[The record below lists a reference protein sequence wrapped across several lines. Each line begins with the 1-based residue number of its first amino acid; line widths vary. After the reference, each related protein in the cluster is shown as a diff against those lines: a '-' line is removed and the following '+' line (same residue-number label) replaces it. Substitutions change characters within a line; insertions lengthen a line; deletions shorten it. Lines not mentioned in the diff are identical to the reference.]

1 LLQQLSQGA
10 LTAAVANSYL
20 DKPVSF
26 ADSYRQM
33 FARIGPLLGV
43 IVLQI
48 LIDLAFV
55 VPFVVLFLL
64 SVGLSGSGDSGAT
77 GGALAC
83 LSFLLLMLAGIG
95 VLYVTVRFTAVTP
108 AVIVEKLGPVEAL
121 RRSGALVLNSW
132 WRTAG
137 LLLLLSVLGA
147 AITGGPAF
155 VVSLFA
161 IVVTQGNLVLQQ
173 LISGAVTTVVAL
185 LYAPIQLI
193 AITLYY
199 FDLRVRKEGYDL
211 ETAMAQRYAPYP
223 PNQPWGGYGQQP
235 YGQQPYGQQPYDQQQ
250 YGQPTQP
257 TGGYAP
263 PELGYQRPPT
273 TPLEGEHGDAP
284 PTPSET

>member
-1 LLQQLSQGA
+1 MYQAMPANASVDPIISRLRPRTVGELLDSSFRLYRKYFWTFIAILAVVLVPMQLLTQFFSALLLGSLNDDLTDFSTTESSSFQSSSGILSGLLALYVVLIGLSVLSGLLQQLSQGA

-64 SVGLSGSGDSGAT
+64 SAGLSGSGDSGAT

-83 LSFLLLMLAGIG
+83 MSFLLLMLAGIG

-108 AVIVEKLGPVEAL
+108 AVIVEKLGPVDAL

-132 WRTAG
+132 WRTVR
-137 LLLLLSVLGA
+137 LD
-147 AITGGPAF
+147 
-155 VVSLFA
+155 
-161 IVVTQGNLVLQQ
+161 
-173 LISGAVTTVVAL
+173 
-185 LYAPIQLI
+185 
-193 AITLYY
+193 YY
-199 FDLRVRKEGYDL
+199 YC
-211 ETAMAQRYAPYP
+211 
-223 PNQPWGGYGQQP
+223 
-235 YGQQPYGQQPYDQQQ
+235 Q
-250 YGQPTQP
+250 YW
-257 TGGYAP
+257 AP
-263 PELGYQRPPT
+263 PLREARL
-273 TPLEGEHGDAP
+273 L
-284 PTPSET
+284 